1 MATVLTTKHTFA
13 KNGVLPHK
21 SLLQIWRA
29 PKYPPEIHE
38 TLLSI
43 LENFEI
49 AFPLTPFTK
58 EYDGTSLIPS
68 LLSTERPPEVATYV
82 FNGDVTY
89 ISRLWPK
96 TPRKD
101 QKQIGRRYSFDFI
114 PYGLFGRLIVRLLYF
129 VTPKTYWKN
138 GILLTRTGNQIPRYH
153 K

>member
-13 KNGVLPHK
+13 KNGVLPHQ
-21 SLLQIWRA
+21 SLLQIWRP

-68 LLSTERPPEVATYV
+68 LLSTEKPPEVEKYV
-82 FNGDVTY
+82 FCKVMDTN
-89 ISRLWPK
+89 K
-96 TPRKD
+96 
-101 QKQIGRRYSFDFI
+101 
-114 PYGLFGRLIVRLLYF
+114 
-129 VTPKTYWKN
+129 
-138 GILLTRTGNQIPRYH
+138 
-153 K
+153 